1 MYQHL
6 FKYSRR
12 GLSTSFDGHVTE
24 LNEVNKWLHL
34 LRAIDKVGLTSQ
46 PPYCFKCQVQNSEL
60 FAFLS
65 PDLIIFNGVPKI
77 LIDKKKKQT
86 EENKANSTNLYPLT
100 KGYLRETCK
109 SQNINPISLILSS
122 PTVSFRS

>member
-1 MYQHL
+1 MA
-6 FKYSRR
+6 
-12 GLSTSFDGHVTE
+12 
-24 LNEVNKWLHL
+24 HL

-46 PPYCFKCQVQNSEL
+46 RPILLQMPGQVQNSEL

-77 LIDKKKKQT
+77 LIDKKIKKT